1 MRIAGQRRVSTSA
14 GERSE
19 PSPLAGVL
27 AISALA
33 AALFIVRLTGLPN
46 LVDNEFRLGAC
57 VLNAIQGGNWIA
69 PHNALGTLDKPPMLT
84 WLAAL
89 AALVFGRV
97 DLLTLY
103 LPTALATAILAVLVY
118 TWGTRHAGGYAGLFA
133 GIAYL
138 ASNVTAQQI
147 ATARWDGLFAL
158 TVALVALAGFRA
170 WNIGGGWTLFWLA
183 AAVSTLTKGP
193 LGLLLGGLGLLAVV
207 WERRSGRPQELRGS
221 HVLGVALFL
230 AIVFGWFGLAYLRWG
245 PRIFDNLIRSEL
257 VRHAVMNVPGHRFG
271 KPPSDFL
278 ANFAPWSVLTILGMW
293 HILAHP
299 APDDG
304 RRRFERFCFCWFL
317 GGLLV
322 FAISP
327 HNPARL
333 LYPIIPPAALIAGC
347 EADRLTRGLR
357 PAARLGGCAAVIV
370 IALTLFTLKY
380 HRWDHRREHVR
391 HTLAILRM
399 HDAIASRVGESFPL
413 TYARDV
419 PFALQL
425 TFNTMRPAVTTRN
438 AAALL
443 RSENPAYVLVGDATR
458 LRRRMGHGAPPLYE
472 IASAPIGSTPY
483 LTLLSNR
490 PELDDSDRVAIGLGP
505 LRVVLS
511 QARLGT
517 TQDGTIVVTPETPTA
532 QVVVTNGGATPTTVD
547 VRVRDQGAGRHDLT
561 WRLAP
566 HESATWSAPDG

>member
-1 MRIAGQRRVSTSA
+1 MSTSA
-14 GERSE
+14 GE
-19 PSPLAGVL
+19 PSAPSHLAGVL
-27 AISALA
+27 VISALA
-33 AALFIVRLTGLPN
+33 VALFIVRLTGLPN

-57 VLNAIQGGNWIA
+57 VLNAIQGVNWIA

-89 AALVFGRV
+89 AALALGRV
-97 DLLTLY
+97 TLLTLY

-133 GIAYL
+133 GISYL

-193 LGLLLGGLGLLAVV
+193 LGILLGGLGLLAVV

-230 AIVFGWFGLAYLRWG
+230 VIVFGWFGLAYLRWG
-245 PRIFDNLIRSEL
+245 PRIVDNLIRSEL

-278 ANFAPWSVLTILGMW
+278 ANFAPWSILTILGMW
-293 HILAHP
+293 HIWAHP

-304 RRRFERFCFCWFL
+304 RRRFDRFCFCWFL

-333 LYPIIPPAALIAGC
+333 LYPVIPPAALIAGC

-357 PAARLGGCAAVIV
+357 PAARVVGCAVAIV
-370 IALTLFTLKY
+370 IALTVFTLKY
-380 HRWDHRREHVR
+380 HHWDHRRDHVHR
-391 HTLAILRM
+391 TLAILRM
-399 HDAIASRVGESFPL
+399 HDAIASRVGEDFPL
-413 TYARDV
+413 TYTRDV

-425 TFNTMRPAVTTRN
+425 TFNSMRPAVTNRN

-443 RSENPAYVLVGDATR
+443 RSEVPAYVLVRDATSV
-458 LRRRMGHGAPPLYE
+458 RRRMGHGAPPLYE
-472 IASAPIGSTPY
+472 IVGVSIGSTPY
-483 LTLLSNR
+483 LSLLSNR
-490 PELDDSDRVAIGLGP
+490 PELNHSDPVAIGLGS
-505 LRVVLS
+505 LRVVLTRV
-511 QARLGT
+511 QLGA
-517 TQDGTIVVTPETPTA
+517 TQDGTIVVAPETPTA
-532 QVVVTNGGATPTTVD
+532 QMVVTNGGSIPTTVD
-547 VRVRDQGAGRHDLT
+547 VRVRDHGAGRRDLT

-566 HESATWSAPDG
+566 HESATWSALDG